1 MEKTLQDLLYS
12 CIDLNL
18 LLKHVHW
25 NVRGKGFNP
34 FHNFLDTV
42 YEAVLKVQDTLAERM
57 VTLDIPASGLAE
69 DVVNNSKLA
78 TLPVKFMS
86 VDSGIDELTE
96 RLKQVVDQFYA
107 AVNSIEEPV
116 TGNIL
121 QDMTGTLDKYL
132 WLLRSQKPF
141 DE

>member
-12 CIDLNL
+12 CIDLSL

-34 FHNFLDTV
+34 FHKFLDTV

-57 VTLDIPASGLAE
+57 VTLGIPASGLVE
-69 DVVNNSKLA
+69 DVANNSKLT

-107 AVNSIEEPV
+107 AVNSIKEPV

-132 WLLRSQKPF
+132 WLLRSQKAF

>member
-12 CIDLNL
+12 CIDLSL

-34 FHNFLDTV
+34 FHKFLDTV
-42 YEAVLKVQDTLAERM
+42 YEAVLEVQDTLAERM
-57 VTLDIPASGLAE
+57 VTLGIPASGLAE
-69 DVVNNSKLA
+69 DVANNSKLA

-132 WLLRSQKPF
+132 WLLRSQGAF

>member
-12 CIDLNL
+12 CIDLSL

-34 FHNFLDTV
+34 FHTFLDTV
-42 YEAVLKVQDTLAERM
+42 YKAVLEVQDTLAERM
-57 VTLDIPASGLAE
+57 VTLNIPASGLAE
-69 DVVNNSKLA
+69 DVANNSKLT

>member
-25 NVRGKGFNP
+25 NVRGKGFHS
-34 FHNFLDTV
+34 FHTFLDTV
-42 YEAVLKVQDTLAERM
+42 YEAVLEVQDTLAERM

-69 DVVNNSKLA
+69 DVANNSKLT